1 MTKRTLFDRL
11 RRSSSGKTNHALAL
25 SCLALRRLATTS
37 QNESPRYTTHG
48 WNEATRHA
56 SLTLILAEV
65 VEPKKPN
72 NTVDTSSLGEVL
84 NLAEEVSKR
93 VRRQTTI
100 DISAH
105 MLDGGVLDE
114 TTPLEGQHIKLHP
127 RLGNFTPESTSPPD
141 HMFRQERSK
150 PQ

>member
-1 MTKRTLFDRL
+1 MTKRTFPARL

-48 WNEATRHA
+48 WDEAKRHA
-56 SLTLILAEV
+56 NLTQILAEV

-84 NLAEEVSKR
+84 NLAEEVSTR
-93 VRRQTTI
+93 VRHQTTVN
-100 DISAH
+100 ISAR
-105 MLDGGVLDE
+105 MLDGGVLDK
-114 TTPLEGQHIKLHP
+114 T
-127 RLGNFTPESTSPPD
+127 
-141 HMFRQERSK
+141 
-150 PQ
+150 